1 MEGNLEQLDL
11 QEVARNFNEL
21 ANNLRSLQKAVER
34 ASDTMQELN
43 QALLSSMAVE
53 EETFKQ

>member
-21 ANNLRSLQKAVER
+21 ANNFRSLQKAVER
-34 ASDTMQELN
+34 ASDAMLELN
-43 QALLSSMAVE
+43 QSILSSIALE
-53 EETFKQ
+53 EESSKQ